1 MSSSRKRNTCGG
13 STPPS
18 TASALPWTAR
28 GRRPPALGHPGVVTE
43 RSPAVGPPVAGKVLP
58 VPAPPADTHF
68 CVNRNLQKDSKTF
81 ERLLWVKVLG
91 WKQGGGIFPLYFLRG
106 LNQLCT
112 CDMEN

>member
-13 STPPS
+13 TPPS
-18 TASALPWTAR
+18 TASAPPSRAR

-68 CVNRNLQKDSKTF
+68 CVNRNLQKESKTF
-81 ERLLWVKVLG
+81 ERLLWVKVPG
-91 WKQGGGIFPLYFLRG
+91 WKQGVCGGIFLYIFFVV
-106 LNQLCT
+106 
-112 CDMEN
+112 